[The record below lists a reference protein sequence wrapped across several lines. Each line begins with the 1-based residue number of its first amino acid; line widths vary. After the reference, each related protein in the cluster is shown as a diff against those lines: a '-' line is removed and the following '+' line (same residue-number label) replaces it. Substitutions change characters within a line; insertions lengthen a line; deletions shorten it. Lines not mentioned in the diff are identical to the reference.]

1 MASRQI
7 AEQLAGI
14 EFLDIDVS
22 ITDEA
27 LARERLAEGDIE
39 FALIVPEAFRGLQRD
54 GDSIGRSLLYDEAN
68 TTSNQIIFGVMSRV
82 VDDVN
87 FLVSGASR
95 VVRLDPATVR
105 SENIEYFDV
114 LLIGL
119 VGMGVMFNSIVAIAV
134 RISAY
139 REQKVLKR
147 LLATP
152 LGVRD
157 YFVAIVAAH
166 LVLALVQT
174 AIILA
179 VGVFV
184 FGATIHGNVVWIF
197 VLVAL
202 GNIIFLNIGFAI
214 AAFAKNAAAASG
226 MGNVVAMPMMFFSG
240 TFFPTTLL
248 PWVLPQVV
256 RVLPLTPLLEAM
268 REVAIDG
275 GAPWNAPT
283 ALALLGAWMAV
294 SSVVAIR
301 LFKFR

>member
-1 MASRQI
+1 
-7 AEQLAGI
+7 
-14 EFLDIDVS
+14 
-22 ITDEA
+22 
-27 LARERLAEGDIE
+27 
-39 FALIVPEAFRGLQRD
+39 
-54 GDSIGRSLLYDEAN
+54 
-68 TTSNQIIFGVMSRV
+68 MSRV